1 LAFQQERLNIAV
13 FIDFDNIEIGV
24 KNTLRQSFDVGTVL
38 EAIKE
43 RGEIVS
49 KIAYADWTRASD
61 YSRHLTQHAVRLVQ
75 RNLTPGGDKN
85 GADIN
90 MALDALE
97 MAFTHQHINAY
108 VIVGGDSDFLSL
120 VEKLKQYDKKVFIVG
135 GRAFTSVILQKNCHE
150 FIAYENLS
158 GVRRAAA
165 RDTRSAQPPSTLA
178 AQPIAHAFPL
188 VKRALKVLAERE
200 VSPQTGL
207 LKSTL
212 LQLDSTF
219 SERNYGSSSF
229 LDFAEKLSQAGLVT
243 LKTSGRSVM
252 VELNPDFVESDTV
265 DLKVAAAPDA
275 DVVQAFRPADNVV
288 HAFPQPPETSAGDQ
302 AEGVSLVRDALRK
315 ATNARWPMYVRNVKQ
330 IVRAADPAF
339 DERRFGFG
347 GIMDLLRACQRDG
360 LIRME
365 RDRRGGLR
373 VFPGA
378 GLQRAGSTAA
388 LSHADLPQ
396 DDQIIDTT
404 APGEP
409 TYETP
414 LIPVEAEPIID
425 VEPQPVDTTAELL
438 GRAKQRRPRAR
449 AAVAAAG
456 AKKKRPAPAKRSA
469 RSKKAAAAED
479 DDNVG
484 NQ

>member
-1 LAFQQERLNIAV
+1 
-13 FIDFDNIEIGV
+13 
-24 KNTLRQSFDVGTVL
+24 
-38 EAIKE
+38 
-43 RGEIVS
+43 
-49 KIAYADWTRASD
+49 
-61 YSRHLTQHAVRLVQ
+61 
-75 RNLTPGGDKN
+75 
-85 GADIN
+85 
-90 MALDALE
+90 
-97 MAFTHQHINAY
+97 
-108 VIVGGDSDFLSL
+108 
-120 VEKLKQYDKKVFIVG
+120 
-135 GRAFTSVILQKNCHE
+135 
-150 FIAYENLS
+150 
-158 GVRRAAA
+158 
-165 RDTRSAQPPSTLA
+165 
-178 AQPIAHAFPL
+178 
-188 VKRALKVLAERE
+188 
-200 VSPQTGL
+200 
-207 LKSTL
+207 
-212 LQLDSTF
+212 
-219 SERNYGSSSF
+219 
-229 LDFAEKLSQAGLVT
+229 
-243 LKTSGRSVM
+243 
-252 VELNPDFVESDTV
+252 
-265 DLKVAAAPDA
+265 
-275 DVVQAFRPADNVV
+275 
-288 HAFPQPPETSAGDQ
+288 
-302 AEGVSLVRDALRK
+302 
-315 ATNARWPMYVRNVKQ
+315 VKQ

-388 LSHADLPQ
+388 LSTADLPQ

-449 AAVAAAG
+449 TAVAAAG

-479 DDNVG
+479 DDNIG